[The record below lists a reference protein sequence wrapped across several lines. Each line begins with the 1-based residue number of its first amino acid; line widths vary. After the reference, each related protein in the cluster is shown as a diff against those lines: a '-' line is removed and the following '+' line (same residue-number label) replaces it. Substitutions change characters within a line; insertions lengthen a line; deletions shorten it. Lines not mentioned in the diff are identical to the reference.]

1 MSTKTL
7 TTWTIGVVA
16 LASAGPLPA
25 HHSLAQFDL
34 TTPIWLQGIVVG
46 FERINPH
53 SIVIVERVQDD
64 GQVQRWSVAG
74 PDVRQLDR
82 RRIGQD
88 FLQAGDVVEFCGFAL
103 KESVASQRPSS
114 SGSLAG
120 QIMNGHLLVMPDGQK
135 HFWSDYG
142 QLHKCVD
149 ADELESLIRSRAQPV
164 GVIE

>member
-53 SIVIVERVQDD
+53 SIVIGCRMTGRYSDGPWPAPTYANSIEGVSVRIFCKRVT
-64 GQVQRWSVAG
+64 
-74 PDVRQLDR
+74 
-82 RRIGQD
+82 
-88 FLQAGDVVEFCGFAL
+88 
-103 KESVASQRPSS
+103 SS
-114 SGSLAG
+114 SSAAL
-120 QIMNGHLLVMPDGQK
+120 
-135 HFWSDYG
+135 
-142 QLHKCVD
+142 
-149 ADELESLIRSRAQPV
+149 R
-164 GVIE
+164 